1 MQPCFSQNSEID
13 GKIEFLI
20 GCKENFEENMQTKTL
35 EPFSEEI
42 LFFLN
47 EVSKIL
53 LGDKEAKAYPDIVTY
68 AFWIRRA
75 STSQLKER
83 FYVKVRNCIRLG
95 RGNVFHIAP
104 SNVPVNFAVS
114 MTSALLAGNACLIRV
129 SNKEFVQVDIICTC
143 IKNLLNNKW
152 KQLKPYFC
160 IVRYEHDEL
169 VTQELTNICD
179 IRIIWG
185 GNETIRRIR
194 IAALSPR
201 AIEMAFA
208 DRYSIA
214 LIHSDSYLKM
224 NPKEIAQKFYTDTYY
239 SDQGACSSPR
249 IVVWLGEQVKEAQT
263 QFWFSLSELVH
274 RDYELH
280 PIQTIDKLD
289 SFCRLAAYAQKNGI
303 VVKRITDDN
312 YLYRIELDKLDSGVF
327 EYKEGGG
334 YFYEYVA
341 SQMEEIIPILGKS
354 CQTISCLG
362 INKDRIMEMVK
373 LFGVRGVDRIVDV
386 GETMALSFRWDGYD
400 MIETMSRWIDS

>member
-1 MQPCFSQNSEID
+1 MIDATYLCQKLNFLVGDMEVLEKLSRTPALACFSDEMVGFLSDLSKELL
-13 GKIEFLI
+13 KIPNVRQYSDVLSF
-20 GCKENFEENMQTKTL
+20 
-35 EPFSEEI
+35 
-42 LFFLN
+42 
-47 EVSKIL
+47 
-53 LGDKEAKAYPDIVTY
+53 
-68 AFWIRRA
+68 AFWIRK
-75 STSQLKER
+75 SSLEQEKKKHQLER
-83 FYVKVRNCIRLG
+83 RIG
-95 RGNVFHIAP
+95 RGVALHIAP

-129 SNKEFVQVDIICTC
+129 SNKEFVQVDMICTC
-143 IKNLLNNKW
+143 INTLLNDKW

-194 IAALSPR
+194 MAALSPR

-400 MIETMSRWIDS
+400 MIETMSRWIDG